1 MTEDEMTAYENFQ
14 YDEDGAVTAVSP
26 ALPQEVWADKV
37 FEFMDVLNKEL
48 LEFANTDPE
57 DWDLGDGSTYVEGH
71 KEATEH
77 LREEFL
83 RIFDVKGTI
92 R

>member
-1 MTEDEMTAYENFQ
+1 MTAYENFQ
-14 YDEDGAVTAVSP
+14 YDEDNRVSMVAP
-26 ALPQEVWADKV
+26 ALPQETWAFKV
-37 FEFMDVLNKEL
+37 FEFMDVLNAEM
-48 LEFANTDPE
+48 LEFADMDPE

-71 KEATEH
+71 KSATTH

-83 RIFDVKGTI
+83 RIFDVKGAI

>member
-1 MTEDEMTAYENFQ
+1 MTAYENFQ
-14 YDEDGAVTAVSP
+14 YDDNGAVMGVSP
-26 ALPQEVWADKV
+26 ALPQEVWASKV
-37 FEFMDVLNKEL
+37 FEFMDVLNTEM
-48 LEFANTDPE
+48 LEFANMDPE

-71 KEATEH
+71 KSATTH